1 MKYLS
6 TTLYRTWNTIYYI
19 FLHGEEHKLNLLLSS
34 FASHFTLNVSAKSR
48 GIFHSTTISLQKRP
62 FCFFSDNMGLVCS
75 RGRRFREADAEEN
88 AQDAEIERRIKL
100 ETKAEKHIQKLL
112 LLGIKLLFQTGFDE
126 AELKSYI
133 PVIHANVYQAIK
145 VLHDGSKELAQNDVD
160 SSKYVISH
168 ENQNIGEKLSEIG
181 ARLDYPC
188 FTKELAQEIERL
200 WEDAAIQETCARGNE
215 LQVPDCAH
223 YFMENL
229 ERLSD
234 ANYVPTKEDVLYARV
249 RTTGVVEI
257 QFSPVGENKRSGE
270 VYRLFDVG
278 GQRNERRKWIHLFEG
293 VTAVIFCA
301 AISGYDQTLYED
313 ENKNRMMETKELF
326 EWVLKQPCFEK
337 TSFMLF
343 LNKFDIFEKK
353 ILNVPLNVCEW
364 FKDYQ
369 PVSTGKQEI
378 EHAYEF
384 VKKKF
389 EELYFQSTA
398 PDRVD
403 RVFKIYRTT
412 ALDQKLVKKTFK
424 LVDETLRRR
433 NLFEAG
439 LL

>member
-1 MKYLS
+1 
-6 TTLYRTWNTIYYI
+6 
-19 FLHGEEHKLNLLLSS
+19 
-34 FASHFTLNVSAKSR
+34 
-48 GIFHSTTISLQKRP
+48 
-62 FCFFSDNMGLVCS
+62 MGLLCS
-75 RGRRFREADAEEN
+75 KSNRYNDAKAEEN
-88 AQDAEIERRIKL
+88 AQ
-100 ETKAEKHIQKLL
+100 
-112 LLGIKLLFQTGFDE
+112 IKLLFQTGFDE
-126 AELKSYI
+126 AELKSYL
-133 PVIHANVYQAIK
+133 PVVHANVYQTIK
-145 VLHDGSKELAQNDVD
+145 LLHDGSKEFAQNDVD
-160 SSKYVISH
+160 FSKYVIST
-168 ENQNIGEKLSEIG
+168 ENKDIGEKLSEIG
-181 ARLDYPC
+181 GRLDYPRL
-188 FTKELAQEIERL
+188 TKELAQEIESM
-200 WEDAAIQETCARGNE
+200 WKDAAIQETYARGNE
-215 LQVPDCAH
+215 LQVPDCTH

-229 ERLSD
+229 QRLSD
-234 ANYVPTKEDVLYARV
+234 ANYVPTKEDVLLARV

-257 QFSPVGENKRSGE
+257 QFSPVGENKKSGE

-293 VTAVIFCA
+293 VSAVIFCV
-301 AISGYDQTLYED
+301 AISEYDQTLFED

-326 EWVLKQPCFEK
+326 EWVLKQQCFEK

-353 ILNVPLNVCEW
+353 ILDVPLNVCEW

-389 EELYFQSTA
+389 EESYFQSTA
-398 PDRVD
+398 PDSVD

-412 ALDQKLVKKTFK
+412 ALDQKVVKKTFK

>member
-62 FCFFSDNMGLVCS
+62 FCFFS
-75 RGRRFREADAEEN
+75 
-88 AQDAEIERRIKL
+88 EIERRIKL